1 MTILVRYSEVK
12 DDRYP
17 ASIKLDTKF
26 WFDWLES
33 IRSFRYECSN
43 GNISVIKDDKG
54 YWTASKKVDG
64 VLRRKRLGVS
74 QSITEQKLVDTVNLL
89 CLNSLWND
97 HLRERNQKTKNST
110 QGMQAYIERLQQKIA
125 DLESQLQRVSQ
136 KQCDTDNIQEV
147 KTVLED
153 ALKLKPNA
161 GGAIKT
167 EIRKALEKLQK

>member
-1 MTILVRYSEVK
+1 MTIVVRYSEVK

-17 ASIKLDTKF
+17 APIKLGTKF
-26 WFDWLES
+26 WYEWLEDV
-33 IRSFRYECSN
+33 RSFRYECSN

-74 QSITEQKLVDTVNLL
+74 QSITEQKLVDAVNLL

-97 HLRERNQKTKNST
+97 YLREQGHKNKNSS
-110 QGMQAYIERLQQKIA
+110 QGMQFHLERLQQRIT

-136 KQCDTDNIQEV
+136 KQCDTDSIQAV
-147 KTVLED
+147 RTVLEN

-161 GGAIKT
+161 GGAIKI
-167 EIRKALEKLQK
+167 EIRKALEKLL